1 MEWLSLGGVSHKAPY
16 IANKILE
23 TYNNKKCNI
32 MIHNHGYENDST
44 MKGYSLQCLILTN
57 GGLKLAA
64 QNLEQLA
71 G

>member
-1 MEWLSLGGVSHKAPY
+1 
-16 IANKILE
+16 
-23 TYNNKKCNI
+23 